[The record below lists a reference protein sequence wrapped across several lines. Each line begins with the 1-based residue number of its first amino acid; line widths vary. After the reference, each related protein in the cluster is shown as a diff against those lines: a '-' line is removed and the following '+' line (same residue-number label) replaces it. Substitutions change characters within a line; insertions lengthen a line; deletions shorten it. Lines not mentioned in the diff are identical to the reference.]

1 MTIKVPLMTRVAAH
15 VRQLARAKARMQ
27 NRTLNNYIETLILK
41 DNGLAVDEGL
51 PADEID
57 IGFEEATH
65 AH

>member
-15 VRQLARAKARMQ
+15 VTQLAKAKASRQ

-41 DNGLAVDEGL
+41 DNGL
-51 PADEID
+51 PIDEID
-57 IGFEEATH
+57 IGFEEVPH